1 VKIALL
7 IGRVILGAIFL
18 YAAWVK
24 LRSPWYMFA
33 AAIDSYQMLPPPI
46 VQFLAHTLPWFELL
60 LGVLLVIG
68 FQLRWIALL
77 SAVILFGFWFSM
89 LRAYGMGLGIDCG
102 CFGPG
107 EKVSPLTLTRDGA
120 MVLLAL
126 FLFWFSGRRKQVP
139 EKVYVPAAL

>member
-1 VKIALL
+1 MKIALL
-7 IGRVILGAIFL
+7 IGRVVLGAIFL

-24 LRSPWYMFA
+24 LHSPWYMFA

-77 SAVILFGFWFSM
+77 SALILFGFWFSM
-89 LRAYGMGLGIDCG
+89 LRAYGLGLGIDCG

-126 FLFWFSGRRKQVP
+126 FLFWFGRRKQVP
-139 EKVYVPAAL
+139 EKVHVPAAL